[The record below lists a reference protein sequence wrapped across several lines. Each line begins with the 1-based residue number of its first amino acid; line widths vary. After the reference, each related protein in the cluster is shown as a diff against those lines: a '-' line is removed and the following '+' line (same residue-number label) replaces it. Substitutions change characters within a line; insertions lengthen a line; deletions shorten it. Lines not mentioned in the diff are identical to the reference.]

1 MPFLEV
7 RNLHHA
13 YALKNG
19 DTVHAL
25 KGIDFTVESGEYIAV
40 LGANGSGKTTLALH
54 LNGILQPGDGTVTVD
69 RWSTADPA
77 AVREVRRRVGMVFQ
91 SPDDQLVATVVEE
104 DVAFGPENLGVAE
117 DRLAAVVRDALKQV
131 GMWEHRLRPPH
142 QLSAGQKQR
151 VAIAGALAMNP
162 RCLVLD
168 EATSM
173 LDPAGAREVIGIVEE
188 LHHAG
193 MTVLTVTHK
202 MQEAARADR
211 VIVLSRGELV
221 ADGPPSRI
229 FEHPDLARWNL
240 RPPPVTILAT
250 RLRSHFPGL
259 PAGLSDA
266 AALASSLVTMGQS

>member
-1 MPFLEV
+1 MPFIEV
-7 RNLHHA
+7 RNLRHT

-19 DTVHAL
+19 ETVHAL
-25 KGIDFTVESGEYIAV
+25 KGIDFTVEAGEYIAV
-40 LGANGSGKTTLALH
+40 LGANGSGKTTLVLH
-54 LNGILQPGDGTVTVD
+54 LNGILQPDEGTVTID
-69 RWSTADPA
+69 RWNAANPG

-117 DRLAAVVRDALKQV
+117 DRLAAVVRDALERV

-173 LDPAGAREVIGIVEE
+173 LDPVGAREVIGIVEA
-188 LHHAG
+188 LHDTG

-211 VIVLSRGELV
+211 VIVLSGGELV
-221 ADGPPSRI
+221 ADGSPSWI

-250 RLRSHFPGL
+250 RLRQHLPGL
-259 PAGLSDA
+259 PAGLADA
-266 AALASSLVTMGQS
+266 AALASSLAMMGQS

>member
-1 MPFLEV
+1 MPFIDV
-7 RNLHHA
+7 RNLHHT

-19 DTVHAL
+19 GTVHAL
-25 KGIDFTVESGEYIAV
+25 KGIDFTVEFGEYIAV

-54 LNGILQPGDGTVTVD
+54 MNGILQPGEGKVTVD
-69 RWSTADPA
+69 GWSTADPG
-77 AVREVRRRVGMVFQ
+77 AVREVRRRIGMVFQ

-117 DRLAAVVRDALKQV
+117 DRLAAVVRDALDRV
-131 GMWEHRLRPPH
+131 GMWEHRLRPPD

-173 LDPAGAREVIGIVEE
+173 LDPAGAREVVGIVED
-188 LHHAG
+188 LHDTG
-193 MTVLTVTHK
+193 MAVLTVTHK
-202 MQEAARADR
+202 MREAARADR
-211 VIVLSRGELV
+211 VIVLSGGELV
-221 ADGPPSRI
+221 ADGPPSWI

-240 RPPPVTILAT
+240 RPPPVTVLAT
-250 RLRSHFPGL
+250 RLRPHFPGL
-259 PAGLSDA
+259 PAGLADA
-266 AALASSLVTMGQS
+266 EALASSLVTVGQS